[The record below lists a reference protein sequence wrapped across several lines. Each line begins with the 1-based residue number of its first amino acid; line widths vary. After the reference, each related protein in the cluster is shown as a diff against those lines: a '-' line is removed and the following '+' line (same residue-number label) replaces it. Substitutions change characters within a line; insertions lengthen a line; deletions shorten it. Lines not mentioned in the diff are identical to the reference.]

1 MGRSKVAREFGRIM
15 LAALVLVFGAAA
27 AWAQASAT
35 DEARVLRLQKSLL
48 APCCWNEA
56 VATHR
61 SEVSLTMRAE
71 INRMVAEGKTDQ
83 QVLDYYKQQY
93 GLRILVEPEGSTWWW
108 MHVMPIVAIALGVL
122 GVLWFIRRLR
132 RPVPV
137 PSPQ

>member
-1 MGRSKVAREFGRIM
+1 MGRSTVVRQLSRIL

-27 AWAQASAT
+27 AWAQASAP
-35 DEARVLRLQKSLL
+35 DEARILHLQKSLL

-71 INRMVAEGKTDQ
+71 IARMVVEGKTDQ
-83 QVLDYYKQQY
+83 QILDHYKEQY

-108 MHVMPIVAIALGVL
+108 MHVAPIAVIALGVL
-122 GVLWFIRRLR
+122 AVVWFIRRLR
-132 RPVPV
+132 RPVPE